1 VSEKVTANVRENVE
15 EQVILAATGMNKAS
29 YYAAVSAG
37 RVDAATQ
44 KAVKSAID
52 NKMASKEITDLISS
66 NIDKQMQ
73 SEQVS
78 AMISQKVDE
87 QMQTEEIKNTIKK
100 NAELKMAEKDIQQLI
115 EQNTEAQIQ
124 KVISETWQVK
134 KCNQNLLQ
142 HRKGQ
147 NQLLRSKLP
156 LTTTIHSILD
166 L

>member
-1 VSEKVTANVRENVE
+1 LKKKRDYIKSQVVEAVRSEVEANVTAAVTEQVKAEVTKAVKEQVSEKVTANVRENVE

-78 AMISQKVDE
+78 AMISQKSMNRCR
-87 QMQTEEIKNTIKK
+87 QKK
-100 NAELKMAEKDIQQLI
+100 LRIPLRKML
-115 EQNTEAQIQ
+115 
-124 KVISETWQVK
+124 S
-134 KCNQNLLQ
+134 
-142 HRKGQ
+142 
-147 NQLLRSKLP
+147 
-156 LTTTIHSILD
+156 
-166 L
+166 